1 VIYSQPFEFLR
12 KVEAVIHNWLL
23 RFAGVCVFVLFAV
36 TLASRADAQGEGGIM
51 VYSIQVLGNENV
63 SSEYIISLL
72 TIHAGDYIGSNAYTV
87 LEKNAD
93 ILEKTGYFR
102 ERPTLSY
109 EGYQSGAML
118 VVEVKEWPLFKEI
131 RFTGNSLYTND
142 ELVAALNDYVTG
154 RGDDVRTQKLN
165 EAKAERK
172 RQEKELK
179 KKEKESNKEST
190 ADTVS
195 SGSEPASDATE
206 VTEESGVELPE
217 IPEFDSIEVT
227 EEDLWGGN
235 PPLVPGKIISSKT
248 LEWIL
253 VNGILGHYNKN
264 GYIAA
269 WIRDFNIGLEG
280 DNTGVITIEVGEGY
294 VDEVLVSGYT
304 NTKERIIRREITSI
318 KIGEPLTEKAL
329 EADFRRL
336 VNTGLFEEVNFSW
349 EPSIK
354 PGHVKMIFDITE
366 ARTGQFGFGAA
377 YSTVNGFQG
386 TISYR
391 ENNLFGEAKTL
402 SSTLIFSQD
411 DPGFQIEYRD
421 PNLQSRDISVSANVF
436 SLHSR
441 QQRNPGSVK
450 ESELKLDSWGG
461 SVGFGKKFTEQISGN
476 LSFNVT
482 ESRYDVIKGDPFVN
496 YTPVRRSRLMQEG
509 QTRSIT
515 FAGYYDTRDNK
526 FSTKEGGLLGLQAEF
541 AGFGG
546 DFDYRKYTQEYRYF
560 IPIGDKNT
568 IGFRER
574 VGFAEG
580 DLPLYEEF
588 RLGGAYSIRGITE
601 DALTGSKSV
610 LLNTELRYAI
620 DKKEQFTLALFSDW
634 GWAGENFD
642 GMDGAK
648 GVGVGIHFDIPQL
661 GLGAIRLDY
670 GWQIGG
676 DGGDIL
682 HFGIGEMF

>member
-1 VIYSQPFEFLR
+1 MIYSRLFEFLR
-12 KVEAVIHNWLL
+12 KVEAVLHCWLL
-23 RFAGVCVFVLFAV
+23 RSASVCAFVIFTVAL
-36 TLASRADAQGEGGIM
+36 TCRADAQGEGGIM

-72 TIHAGDYIGSNAYTV
+72 TIKAGDYIGTNALSI

-102 ERPTLSY
+102 ERPMLSY
-109 EGYQSGAML
+109 EGYQSGTMI
-118 VVEVKEWPLFKEI
+118 VVEVKEWPLFQEI
-131 RFTGNSLYTND
+131 RFTGNSIYTSD
-142 ELVAALNDYVTG
+142 ELVAAMYDYVNG
-154 RGDDVRTQKLN
+154 RGNDVRTQKIN

-172 RQEKELK
+172 QKEKELK
-179 KKEKESNKEST
+179 KKDKESKGLEQTTDSESASEPSEST
-190 ADTVS
+190 A
-195 SGSEPASDATE
+195 
-206 VTEESGVELPE
+206 VELPE
-217 IPEFDSIEVT
+217 IPEFDSIDVSD
-227 EEDLWGGN
+227 EDLWGGN
-235 PPLVPGKIISSKT
+235 SPLVPGKIISTKT
-248 LEWIL
+248 LEWAL
-253 VNGILGHYNKN
+253 VNGVLGNYNKN

-280 DNTGVITIEVGEGY
+280 DNTGVITVEVGEGY
-294 VDEVLVSGYT
+294 VDEILVSGYSR
-304 NTKERIIRREITSI
+304 TKERIIRREITSV

-329 EADFRRL
+329 ETDFRRL

-349 EPSIK
+349 DPSIK
-354 PGHVKMIFDITE
+354 PGHIKMIFNVTE

-377 YSTVNGFQG
+377 YSSVNGIQG

-391 ENNLFGEAKTL
+391 ENNLFGEAKSI

-421 PNLQSRDISVSANVF
+421 PNVQSRDISFSTSVF

-461 SVGFGKKFTEQISGN
+461 SVGIGKKFTDKISGN
-476 LSFNVT
+476 VSFNVT

-496 YTPVRRSRLMQEG
+496 YSPIRRARLTQEG
-509 QTRSIT
+509 QTRSVT
-515 FAGYYDTRDNK
+515 FAGFHDTRDNK
-526 FSTKEGGLLGLQAEF
+526 FSTREGGLLALQAEF

-546 DFDYRKYTQEYRYF
+546 DFEYRKYSQEYRYF
-560 IPIGDKNT
+560 IPIGDKHT

-574 VGFAEG
+574 LGFAEG

-588 RLGGAYSIRGITE
+588 RLGGAYSLRGINE
-601 DALTGSKSV
+601 DALTGSKSF
-610 LLNTELRYAI
+610 LFNSEFRYAI
-620 DKKEQFTLALFSDW
+620 DENEQFILALFTDW

-642 GMDGAK
+642 KMNSEKGA
-648 GVGVGIHFDIPQL
+648 GIGIHFNIPQM

-670 GWQIGG
+670 GWSLSGE
-676 DGGDIL
+676 GGDIL